1 MRILII
7 NGPNLNR
14 LGKREKNIYGVQTLD
29 KVNSFILEK
38 FKDSNASID
47 FFQSDEEGVI
57 VTKIGTSEE
66 FYDGIVINPGAYS
79 HYSIAILDAIRSI
92 DIPVVEVHISNILA
106 REDYRKKTITG
117 EGCVGIISG
126 FGCYSYILGVEAL
139 INNFKK

>member
-1 MRILII
+1 MKILII

-14 LGKREKNIYGVQTLD
+14 LGKREKNIYGAQTLD
-29 KVNSFILEK
+29 EVNSFILEK
-38 FKDSNASID
+38 FKDSNVNID
-47 FFQSDEEGVI
+47 FFQSNEEGVI
-57 VTKIGTSEE
+57 VTKIGISEE

-126 FGCYSYILGVEAL
+126 FGYYSYVLGVEAL
-139 INNFKK
+139 INKF